1 MYCTLW
7 LYDFLVAELWLRTNK
22 QVILWHFHCIIPL
35 GVLKIKFFKSNN
47 SARYYDFTPA
57 YLKIIMMY
65 SCRVMAWDRRTERQ
79 KKSCI
84 EVGIPQVK
92 KTGKPAQCQ
101 QTEQNWKTDPLRTLG
116 YWSSVHEI
124 LGITSDII
132 GVAK

>member
-1 MYCTLW
+1 
-7 LYDFLVAELWLRTNK
+7 
-22 QVILWHFHCIIPL
+22 
-35 GVLKIKFFKSNN
+35 
-47 SARYYDFTPA
+47 
-57 YLKIIMMY
+57 MMY
-65 SCRVMAWDRRTERQ
+65 SCRVMAWDRLTERQ

-101 QTEQNWKTDPLRTLG
+101 QTEQNWKADPLRTLG
-116 YWSSVHEI
+116 YWSSVHEF